1 MGSAHRRMCGVARPN
16 ARALAH
22 ILFDWEVACERPLF
36 ADTARTY
43 AAVLG
48 KQGLAVYR
56 ALADTMHAALCEHH
70 RTALEYRRVERIRAT
85 LAQRA

>member
-1 MGSAHRRMCGVARPN
+1 
-16 ARALAH
+16 
-22 ILFDWEVACERPLF
+22 LF
-36 ADTARTY
+36 ADAARTY